1 MTTQERTRSFVILMT
16 GTNLLKHVMICAVL
30 AGVMSGCERMFAKQI
45 IKPASLG
52 GKLALRFVDSD
63 RIDAHRRIDAGD
75 GTKID
80 AWVIK
85 AKPARPNTVSRKATV
100 VVIHPMLM
108 SKSWFLSL
116 GERLASDGWDVVLP
130 DLRAHGASGGQYI
143 TWGAKEKHDIKA
155 VVDSM
160 IAEKLIEPRVYVMGA
175 SLGGCVAIQYAAID
189 SRCEGVL
196 ALAPPTGV
204 KGAARA
210 MFPLATNGWLKRTIA
225 FAGEIAGFDPAD
237 ASAVDAAGELKCPLV
252 LVHGSLDLIV
262 PHSHSKRICAAAGG
276 PKKLI
281 SLFMANHTTVQVGRN
296 AWIVEQVDA
305 LAEMAA
311 RTQAGCQ

>member
-1 MTTQERTRSFVILMT
+1 MMTQDRTKALVILMA
-16 GTNLLKHVMICAVL
+16 GMNMLKHVMVCAVL

-45 IKPASLG
+45 IEPASLG
-52 GKLALRFVDSD
+52 GKLILSVINED
-63 RIDAHRRIDAGD
+63 RIDAQRRVAASD
-75 GTKID
+75 GTEID

-85 AKPARPNTVSRKATV
+85 AHPSRPEAVSRKATV
-100 VVIHPMLM
+100 VIIHPMLM

-130 DLRAHGASGGQYI
+130 DLRAHGASGGKYV

-210 MFPLATNGWLKRTIA
+210 MFPLATKGWLTRTIA
-225 FAGEIAGFDPAD
+225 FAGEIAGFDPTD
-237 ASAVDAAGELKCPLV
+237 ASAVDAAGELKCPLI

-262 PHSHSKRICAAAGG
+262 PHSHSERIHAAAGG

-281 SLFMANHTTVQVGRN
+281 SPFLANHTTVQVGRDG
-296 AWIVEQVDA
+296 WIVEQMAV
-305 LAEMAA
+305 LADMAA
-311 RTQAGCQ
+311 SAQAGSQ

>member
-1 MTTQERTRSFVILMT
+1 MAGMNV
-16 GTNLLKHVMICAVL
+16 LKHVMICAVL

-52 GKLALRFVDSD
+52 GKLAQRLVDRD
-63 RIDAHRRIDAGD
+63 RIDAQRCVVASD
-75 GTKID
+75 GVEID

-85 AKPARPNTVSRKATV
+85 ARPVRPDTVSRKATV

-130 DLRAHGASGGQYI
+130 DLRAHGASGGEYI

-175 SLGGCVAIQYAAID
+175 SLGGCAAIQYAAID
-189 SRCEGVL
+189 ARCEGVL
-196 ALAPPTGV
+196 ALAPPTGIE
-204 KGAARA
+204 GAARA
-210 MFPLATNGWLKRTIA
+210 MFPLATKGWLKRTIA
-225 FAGEIAGFDPAD
+225 FAGEIADFDPDD
-237 ASAVDAAGELKCPLV
+237 ASAVDAARELKCPLI
-252 LVHGSLDLIV
+252 LVHGSLDLIIS
-262 PHSHSKRICAAAGG
+262 HSHSERIHAAARG

-281 SLFMANHTTVQVGRN
+281 SLFLANHTTVQVGRN
-296 AWIVEQVDA
+296 AWIVEQLAA
-305 LAEMAA
+305 LTDMGTGTE
-311 RTQAGCQ
+311 AGCQ